1 MFTAERRHVI
11 MATLRLNGSVAVMD
25 LAGMM
30 QCSAITVRRDLDALE
45 AEGMLVR
52 HRGGAVAKNAAM
64 DEPRLSAKI
73 GVAVAEKIAIARE
86 AEQCISDGD
95 VILLCGGTT
104 TLALASRL
112 VSRRLMVATNS
123 LQVASVLSAARDV
136 EVFVIGGLLR
146 SGIRAMVGGQAEAV
160 VRGMHFATVFLSGNG
175 MTAQLGLSTPNQ
187 HVASMD
193 RTAAAAADR
202 VIVLADHTKVGTC
215 STTQTVP
222 PERIS
227 MLITDAAADPREVAA
242 LRERGMD
249 VRIAR

>member
-11 MATLRLNGSVAVMD
+11 LATLRLNGSVAVLD

-30 QCSAITVRRDLDALE
+30 QCSAITVRRDLEALE
-45 AEGMLVR
+45 AEGVLVR
-52 HRGGAVAKNAAM
+52 HRGGAVAKNSAM

-86 AEQCISDGD
+86 AEKCISDGD
-95 VILLCGGTT
+95 VVLLCGGTT

-112 VSRRLMVATNS
+112 VNRRLMVATNS
-123 LQVASVLSAARDV
+123 LQIASVLSAGRDV
-136 EVFVIGGLLR
+136 EVFVVGGLLR
-146 SGIRAMVGGQAEAV
+146 GSIGAMVGGQAEAL

-175 MTAQLGLSTPNQ
+175 MTARFGLSTPNQ

-193 RTAAAAADR
+193 RAAAAAADR
-202 VIVLADHTKVGTC
+202 VIVLADHTKVGKC

-222 PERIS
+222 SERIS
-227 MLITDAAADPREVAA
+227 TLITDVTADPRELAE
-242 LRERGMD
+242 LRVTGMD